1 MRMSTHLASYLALE
15 PHHAKRHAL
24 GLRSKTNCGLARRH
38 VHPTVLRFDPTHPF
52 ACRACAEVV
61 TIEDEAAEDT

>member
-24 GLRSKTNCGLARRH
+24 GLRSKTHCGLARRH
-38 VHPTVLRFDPTHPF
+38 VNPTVLRFDPDHPF
-52 ACRACAEVV
+52 ACRSCAAVLE
-61 TIEDEAAEDT
+61 AEDAARD